1 MTVLL
6 PISLAVW
13 QVNFVKKKQ
22 NEMNL
27 LEDKLQAGLG
37 GLHYSVTAN
46 GVQLY
51 YLWQNP
57 LVCKMLTLLPYHFY

>member
-13 QVNFVKKKQ
+13 QVNFVKKNQ

-51 YLWQNP
+51 YL
-57 LVCKMLTLLPYHFY
+57 